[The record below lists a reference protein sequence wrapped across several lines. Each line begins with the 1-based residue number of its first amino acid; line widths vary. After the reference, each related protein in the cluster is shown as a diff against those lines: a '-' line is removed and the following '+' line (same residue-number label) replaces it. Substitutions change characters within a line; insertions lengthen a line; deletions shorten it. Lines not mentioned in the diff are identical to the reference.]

1 MKYERKLLASLIIL
15 LIFLCLF
22 SSKTEARN
30 DYLGSSNSSCERGR
44 IELYTELRGQDGK
57 STYLDGDGNVDN
69 NYNSYSDDIN
79 GTVGIRFSWP
89 LQSTCNDD
97 TIQLLRE
104 NDQLRQEL
112 ELLANCA
119 KYQDL
124 ELGPEFATV
133 REMCKGV
140 SKKKEP
146 SIKVTVEEEIPKVI
160 FTVPLR

>member
-1 MKYERKLLASLIIL
+1 MKHERKLLASLIIL

-44 IELYTELRGQDGK
+44 IELYTELRGIDGK
-57 STYLDGDGNVDN
+57 TIYQDGDGNPDN
-69 NYNSYSDDIN
+69 NYRNYSDDVN

-104 NDQLRQEL
+104 NDRLRQEL

-119 KYQDL
+119 KYKDL
-124 ELGPEFATV
+124 ELGNEFSTV
-133 REMCKGV
+133 RKLCKGV
-140 SKKKEP
+140 NKKIENGK
-146 SIKVTVEEEIPKVI
+146 
-160 FTVPLR
+160 

>member
-1 MKYERKLLASLIIL
+1 MKHERKLLASLIIL

-44 IELYTELRGQDGK
+44 IDLYTELRGLDGK
-57 STYLDGDGNVDN
+57 TIYQDGDGNPDN
-69 NYNSYSDDIN
+69 NYRNYSDDVN
-79 GTVGIRFSWP
+79 GTVGVRFSWP

-104 NDQLRQEL
+104 NDRLRQEL

-119 KYQDL
+119 KYKDL
-124 ELGPEFATV
+124 ELGDEFSTV
-133 REMCKGV
+133 RELCKGV
-140 SKKKEP
+140 NKKVGDAE
-146 SIKVTVEEEIPKVI
+146 
-160 FTVPLR
+160 